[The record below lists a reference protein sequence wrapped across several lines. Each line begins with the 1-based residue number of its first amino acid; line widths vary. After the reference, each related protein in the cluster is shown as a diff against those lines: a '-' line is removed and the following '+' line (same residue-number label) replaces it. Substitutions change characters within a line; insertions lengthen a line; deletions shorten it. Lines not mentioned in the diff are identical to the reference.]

1 MIVKTTIYIHQP
13 ELKVH
18 VAPNGNNVRFCYND
32 GRFYYVDNEVLPD
45 RFPFLRYFIAF
56 QQQSGRW

>member
-18 VAPNGNNVRFCYND
+18 VALSGNNVRFCYND
-32 GRFYYVDNEVLPD
+32 GRFYYVDNGVLPD
-45 RFPFLRYFIAF
+45 RGSFLRYFIVF
-56 QQQSGRW
+56 QQ